1 MELGV
6 MRDDGI
12 VVYLNGEEVVRDN
25 MPAGTIT
32 FNTLSST
39 TIDDAAENVYNIFSI
54 PKSKFVNGVNRI
66 SVELHNRSTAVQ
78 ILELMLI

>member
-32 FNTLSST
+32 FQYF
-39 TIDDAAENVYNIFSI
+39 IKYN
-54 PKSKFVNGVNRI
+54 N
-66 SVELHNRSTAVQ
+66 
-78 ILELMLI
+78 